1 MRLDVA
7 SLGTTLVVA
16 PHPDDESLGCG
27 GLIALLRSHGHR
39 VHLLVTTDGAG
50 SHPNSRQYPTDRLR
64 ELRYREVRCAA
75 GVLGVKAD
83 EITFLH
89 CPDRFVPVRES
100 SGFPAVV
107 DRVAEL
113 LHEIEPHTIVVPW
126 RRDRHCDHEA
136 SWQILRE
143 AAGRVRFTGCWLE
156 YHVWLPE
163 LGDADAFP
171 RPGEVRRLEL
181 DISAVLDLKRRAIAE
196 HRSQTTD
203 LISDDP
209 NGFRLSPE
217 TLARF
222 DEPIEIYLEPNDD

>member
-1 MRLDVA
+1 MRLDA
-7 SLGTTLVVA
+7 RSLGTTLVVA

-39 VHLLVTTDGAG
+39 VHLLVTTDGVG
-50 SHPNSRQYPTDRLR
+50 SHPNSRQYPPDRLR
-64 ELRYREVRCAA
+64 EHRYQEVRCAA
-75 GVLGVKAD
+75 GMLGVEAD

-89 CPDRFVPVRES
+89 CPDRFVPVS
-100 SGFPAVV
+100 GSPGFPAVV
-107 DRVAEL
+107 DLVTEL
-113 LHEIEPHTIVVPW
+113 LHVIEPQTIVVPW

-143 AAGRVRFTGCWLE
+143 ATGQSHFTGRWLE

-171 RPGEVRRLEL
+171 KPGEMCRLEL
-181 DISAVLDLKRRAIAE
+181 DISAVLDQKRQAIAE